1 MADKGG
7 IGSPDSILLANA
19 PRLDG
24 LSLALQC
31 RPIPDNPR
39 PEAPEFIASGPVR
52 RCYQAE

>member
-19 PRLDG
+19 PRLDD
-24 LSLALQC
+24 LSLALQR

-39 PEAPEFIASGPVR
+39 PEEPDFIASGPVR
-52 RCYQAE
+52 RC